1 MIEFSISIF
10 IALFTPDIEYV
21 VANIYIQYLRKC
33 FPAVRNQVSFHYTY
47 PVDHP
52 IRIEQ
57 QEETIKIGLPND
69 LMEILSA
76 LESPDSELS
85 CEMTPKEFADKL
97 LRHTTSE
104 KSYRSWR
111 VSLEYPQNLL
121 RNVAKSGCQTTY
133 TMLPDIDMI
142 PNKDMDLQL
151 EKFLLTKQPPHC
163 LAPSSPKSKVKTN
176 KCAFVVP
183 VYEIS
188 RQVEHLPKDKNELL
202 GLLKNK
208 LSRPFH
214 SALFSINQKASQLKL
229 WEAMKPNVSSQNKE
243 SSSTLK
249 TTTSGIPMDEIDVG
263 YKVDKYQF
271 KYEPLYVAKADT
283 PIFDERF
290 IGFGMTR
297 NTQVCLVPVL

>member
-1 MIEFSISIF
+1 M
-10 IALFTPDIEYV
+10 
-21 VANIYIQYLRKC
+21 K
-33 FPAVRNQVSFHYTY
+33 NQVSFHYTY

-52 IRIEQ
+52 IRNELP
-57 QEETIKIGLPND
+57 EETIKNGLPSD
-69 LMEILSA
+69 LMEILND
-76 LESPDSELS
+76 LESSNSENS
-85 CEMTPKEFADKL
+85 CEMTPKQFADKL

-142 PNKDMDLQL
+142 PNKNMDLQL
-151 EKFLLTKQPPHC
+151 EKFLLTKQPSHC
-163 LAPSSPKSKVKTN
+163 LAPTSSKSKVKTN

-188 RQVEHLPKDKNELL
+188 NQVEQLPKDKIELL

-229 WEAMKPNVSSQNKE
+229 WEALQSNSSSQYKE

-249 TTTSGIPMDEIDVG
+249 TTTSAIPTDEVDVG

-297 NTQVCLVPVL
+297 NTQVCYIICYRHYWKIGYSRYWKKIVATPK

>member
-1 MIEFSISIF
+1 M
-10 IALFTPDIEYV
+10 
-21 VANIYIQYLRKC
+21 
-33 FPAVRNQVSFHYTY
+33 RNQVSFHYTY

-52 IRIEQ
+52 IKNELS
-57 QEETIKIGLPND
+57 EETIKNGFPSD
-69 LMEILSA
+69 LMETLSV
-76 LESPDSELS
+76 LESSDSENS
-85 CEMTPKEFADKL
+85 CEMTPKQFADKL

-111 VSLEYPQNLL
+111 TSLEHPQNLL

-133 TMLPDIDMI
+133 IMLPDIDMI
-142 PNKDMDLQL
+142 PNKNMDIQL
-151 EKFLLTKQPPHC
+151 EKFLLSKQPAHC
-163 LAPSSPKSKVKTN
+163 LAPSSSPKSKVKTN

-188 RQVEHLPKDKNELL
+188 RQVEQLPKDKNELL

-214 SALFSINQKASQLKL
+214 SALFSINQKASKLKL
-229 WEAMKPNVSSQNKE
+229 WEAIKPNNANGSHHNEK
-243 SSSTLK
+243 STLE
-249 TTTSGIPMDEIDVG
+249 TTTSSIPMHELDVG

-271 KYEPLYVAKADT
+271 KYEPLYVAKSDT

-297 NTQVCLVPVL
+297 NTQVRKEYA